1 MATTALLP
9 GANVEAGTVSVAT
22 HGARRRMQS
31 SLGLI
36 VPSTTPLVESVNFT
50 FPSGPTRKPGRTL
63 AVSVTD
69 AEESTAV
76 GDATSVVVVATRKSA
91 MLGAAIAP
99 SPATA
104 ITVVPAMKTSRRRA
118 RLKCP
123 GIFAPLSISATAEIA
138 FCHPPRD

>member
-1 MATTALLP
+1 M
-9 GANVEAGTVSVAT
+9 SVAT

-91 MLGAAIAP
+91 AMLGAAIAP

-104 ITVVPAMKTSRRRA
+104 IMVVPAMKTSRRRA

-123 GIFAPLSISATAEIA
+123 GIFAPLPISATAEIA
-138 FCHPPRD
+138 FCHPPRE